1 MRDTFPQIF
10 IESLVRIHI
19 SGEDARLLY
28 TPLVDPHLL
37 WVRASCGSGVGRAL
51 WDELF
56 KVTIV
61 NCAKIERAEKS
72 RMLVNDW
79 RIKELLGMILKT
91 CGGIGQRKGVKR
103 VEFKSV

>member
-1 MRDTFPQIF
+1 MRDTFPQLF

-37 WVRASCGSGVGRAL
+37 WVRASCGSGVGQAP

-61 NCAKIERAEKS
+61 NCAEIERAEKS

-79 RIKELLGMILKT
+79 RIKGLLGMILKPFE
-91 CGGIGQRKGVKR
+91 GIGQRKGVKR
-103 VEFKSV
+103 VEF

>member
-1 MRDTFPQIF
+1 MGT
-10 IESLVRIHI
+10 
-19 SGEDARLLY
+19 RLLWEWSR
-28 TPLVDPHLL
+28 P
-37 WVRASCGSGVGRAL
+37 AL

-79 RIKELLGMILKT
+79 RIKELLGIILKT
-91 CGGIGQRKGVKR
+91 FEGIGQRKGVKR

>member
-1 MRDTFPQIF
+1 MWEWSRP
-10 IESLVRIHI
+10 
-19 SGEDARLLY
+19 
-28 TPLVDPHLL
+28 
-37 WVRASCGSGVGRAL
+37 AL